1 MGVGRKT
8 VGIKPIKAHVT
19 RAIPVN
25 STIKVADNSGA
36 RLITVISIRG
46 YKGVKNR
53 YPAGGVGDI
62 ITAVVKDGTP
72 EMKHKIVNAVII
84 RQKKE
89 YRRANGL
96 RVKFEDNAA
105 ILLKDLKTK
114 DPQATIVKGPIAKEV
129 IERFPNISKVAS
141 IVA

>member
-8 VGIKPIKAHVT
+8 IGLRPIKAHVVK
-19 RAIPVN
+19 AIPVN

-36 RLITVISIRG
+36 KTITIISIRG

-62 ITAVVKDGTP
+62 ITAVVKDGNP
-72 EMKHKIVNAVII
+72 DMRHKIVNAVII

-114 DPQATIVKGPIAKEV
+114 EPQATAVKGPIAKEV
-129 IERFPNISKVAS
+129 IDRFPHISKIAS

>member
-1 MGVGRKT
+1 M
-8 VGIKPIKAHVT
+8 KPIKAHVT